1 MIDLLENIIKHRPEG
16 VNLMGLDIGSKTI
29 GVALCDATQQ
39 IATPLTTI
47 KRTKFSRDLK
57 TLEEIIRDYEV
68 GGYILGYPLNMDG
81 SAGPKCQSVRD
92 FGLEFERQISDDLK
106 PTTGLWIALWDE
118 RLSTN
123 TVESFVDRNVDISK
137 RRAKDTGLI
146 DKLAA
151 QFILQGALEYMRGHK
166 S

>member
-1 MIDLLENIIKHRPEG
+1 MIDLLENIIKHRPHD

-29 GVALCDATQQ
+29 GVALCDTTQQ

-57 TLEEIIRDYEV
+57 ALEEIIRDYDV
-68 GGYILGYPLNMDG
+68 GGYVLGYPLNMDG
-81 SAGPKCQSVRD
+81 SAGPKCQSIRD
-92 FGLEFERQISDDLK
+92 FGLELENQLSDDLK
-106 PTTGLWIALWDE
+106 PAGGLWIALWDE

-151 QFILQGALEYMRGHK
+151 QLILQGALEYIRGQEN
-166 S
+166 

>member
-1 MIDLLENIIKHRPEG
+1 
-16 VNLMGLDIGSKTI
+16 MGLDIGSKTI

-47 KRTKFSRDLK
+47 KRTKFSRDLRV
-57 TLEEIIRDYEV
+57 LEDIIRDYEI
-68 GGYILGYPLNMDG
+68 GGYVLGYPLNMDD
-81 SAGPKCQSVRD
+81 SIGPKCQSVRD
-92 FGLEFERQISDDLK
+92 FGLEFERQLSRDLK
-106 PTTGLWIALWDE
+106 PAGELWIALWDE

-151 QFILQGALEYMRGHK
+151 QFILQGALEYIQGN